1 MGQTRITSNQPHI
14 NYKQD
19 KTPNQMTFNTN
30 QVREQIKERIQY
42 MSEGVQ
48 KFKHRNK
55 IKTFEFR
62 EKSINICNEEQ
73 HQ

>member
-1 MGQTRITSNQPHI
+1 
-14 NYKQD
+14 
-19 KTPNQMTFNTN
+19 MTFNTN

-42 MSEGVQ
+42 MSEGIQ
-48 KFKHRNK
+48 TFKYRKK